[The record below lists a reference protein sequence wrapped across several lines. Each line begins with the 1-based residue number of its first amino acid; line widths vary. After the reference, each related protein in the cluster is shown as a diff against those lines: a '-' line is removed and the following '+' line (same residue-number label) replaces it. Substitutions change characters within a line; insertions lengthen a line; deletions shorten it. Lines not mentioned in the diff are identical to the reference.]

1 LEGLS
6 FWLGGT
12 LTVTAGMLAV
22 TRRNAVASVMWL
34 VAAFLGMAVLFF
46 GMDAAFI
53 GVIQILVYA
62 GAILVLFLFVIML
75 LNVQRE
81 RAAHSRSSG
90 LTWGAAVCAAVLA
103 GAVMRLLWAAH
114 SETIPPPLDT
124 EAFSLRAVARE
135 LFSVYLLPFEII
147 GLLLLV
153 AVVAASWVARKP
165 LPGEP
170 GDAPDS
176 PVEAGK

>member
-1 LEGLS
+1 MEGLS

-75 LNVQRE
+75 LNLTPTALVRIDRPRAKVLGLASSVFFVAFVLLAATGSTAWRQDGTPAKIAA
-81 RAAHSRSSG
+81 RAARTGPLS
-90 LTWGAAVCAAVLA
+90 ADVL
-103 GAVMRLLWAAH
+103 
-114 SETIPPPLDT
+114 PLSDQ
-124 EAFSLRAVARE
+124 
-135 LFSVYLLPFEII
+135 LFDKHLLPFEVASV
-147 GLLLLV
+147 LLLV
-153 AVVAASWVARKP
+153 AIIGAVVLTKRK
-165 LPGEP
+165 L
-170 GDAPDS
+170 
-176 PVEAGK
+176 